1 MATFLGGHRVQ
12 LSTAMRRAFNRFDT
26 NKMTRDVQK
35 LPIANIEL
43 VITLISMSDL
53 EDQKR
58 KPRSY

>member
-1 MATFLGGHRVQ
+1 
-12 LSTAMRRAFNRFDT
+12 MRRAFNRFDE
-26 NKMTRDVQK
+26 NKMTRNVQK
-35 LPIANIEL
+35 LLIANIEL

>member
-1 MATFLGGHRVQ
+1 
-12 LSTAMRRAFNRFDT
+12 MRRAFNRFDT

-35 LPIANIEL
+35 LPIANMEL

-53 EDQKR
+53 EDKKR